1 MTTIL
6 KISKGAEGRNAALAA
21 LRDAG
26 VGVIEVDGWE
36 AASDALRDCEAA
48 LVVCDGEVLEGID
61 TETLKK
67 AISAMSVKKKTNELP
82 ADLARSISH
91 ELRTP
96 LSAMSGWIHLMESG
110 KLDAE
115 AMKRAIQKL
124 RTNIDDQ
131 VRTIDRYLGE
141 HQQKELRG

>member
-6 KISKGAEGRNAALAA
+6 KISKGAEGRTAALAA

-67 AISAMSVKKKTNELP
+67 AISAISGRKKATALP
-82 ADLARSISH
+82 ADLARSVSH

-96 LSAMSGWIHLMESG
+96 LSAMSGWLHLMESG

-124 RTNIDDQ
+124 RANIDDQ

-141 HQQKELRG
+141 QQKELRG

>member
-67 AISAMSVKKKTNELP
+67 AIAAMGGTKKNNALP